1 MRAFIDFEASSLN
14 DDGYPIE
21 VGWVFEDGRSE
32 AHLIKPAARWVDW
45 DEEAEALHHISR
57 AMLQSGMPYDAVA
70 RRLLDALAGHT
81 VYASAPSWDG
91 KWLSAL
97 LRAAGLPRH
106 ALRLRDSD
114 EAQFEAAAEVLRP
127 VVDPARLESMAADI
141 IERARTAIDQS
152 PPHHRALDD
161 AKREWQVWLEVK
173 RLAQEAVA
181 KRQTS

>member
-14 DDGYPIE
+14 DEGYPIE

-32 AHLIKPAARWVDW
+32 AHLIKPAAQWVDW

-57 AMLQSGMPYDAVA
+57 AMLRNGMPHEAVA
-70 RRLLDALAGHT
+70 RRLLDVLAEHT

-106 ALRLRDSD
+106 ALRLKDSD
-114 EAQFEAAAEVLRP
+114 EAHFEAAAEALRP
-127 VVDPARLESMAADI
+127 VVDPARLESLAADI
-141 IERARTAIDQS
+141 IEQARTTIGQS

-161 AKREWQVWLEVK
+161 ARQEWQIWLEVK
-173 RLAQEAVA
+173 RLAQEAAA
-181 KRQTS
+181 KHQTS